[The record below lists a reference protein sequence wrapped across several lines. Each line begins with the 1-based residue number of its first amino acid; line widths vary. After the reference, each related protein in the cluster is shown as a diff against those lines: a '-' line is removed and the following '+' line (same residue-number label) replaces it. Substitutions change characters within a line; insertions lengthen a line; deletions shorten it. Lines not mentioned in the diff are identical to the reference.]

1 MMLLDN
7 NSVHVYKIYNIIGSI
22 RLTKAGAIPLLLYLN
37 SSAALHFEIIS
48 FENETLLSSHRQIL
62 DLEQNN
68 FYVKDIFIMSTS
80 NSASTMRRDE
90 ILKTLAG
97 SDQKLKTDE

>member
-1 MMLLDN
+1 MLLDN

-48 FENETLLSSHRQIL
+48 FENKTLLSIHRQIL
-62 DLEQNN
+62 ELEHNN

-90 ILKTLAG
+90 IIG
-97 SDQKLKTDE
+97 I

>member
-1 MMLLDN
+1 MLLDN

-48 FENETLLSSHRQIL
+48 FENETLLSIHRQIL
-62 DLEQNN
+62 DLEHNN
-68 FYVKDIFIMSTS
+68 FYVTDIFIMSTS

-90 ILKTLAG
+90 ILKSIAG

>member
-1 MMLLDN
+1 MLLDN

-48 FENETLLSSHRQIL
+48 FEKETLLLIHRQIL
-62 DLEQNN
+62 DLEHNN
-68 FYVKDIFIMSTS
+68 FYVKHIFIMSTS

-90 ILKTLAG
+90 ILKSIAG